1 VRLEWGHHW
10 RETLHCLETNV
21 EIGGGRLTIN
31 LELLCL
37 SIGAGLFSVLFI
49 NLHTLFNQIEHTSLT

>member
-10 RETLHCLETNV
+10 RETLHCLETHV
-21 EIGGGRLTIN
+21 EMGGDRLTIN

-37 SIGAGLFSVLFI
+37 SVGVRLSSILFI
-49 NLHTLFNQIEHTSLT
+49 DLHTLSN